1 VNGLLLALGA
11 ACLALA
17 LGRGARRG
25 LAGALALALGATWGF
40 LISVSACDALAR
52 RAYPEPQPHTPMP
65 TVAFETEHSRYDL
78 PVYALTPTAER
89 SLQTFYVWVQRL
101 DLFPRLY
108 PSLHEALHAGGPLV
122 IANPGKSFTTSEVDS
137 IAYFVRRGG
146 RLLVLDD
153 PRNLNSS
160 TNELLGLFN
169 MKRDT
174 VVVGPA
180 PLQDLRRAIVGST
193 RWAGAVR
200 GGRPLLLVNDTL
212 VVAAEQRV
220 EQGRV
225 TVFMNSFAFTDAVM
239 GATGANPDP
248 NQRRLYDLEYWF
260 LRRLMAADPDT
271 VRLALLATPGKRG
284 RR

>member
-1 VNGLLLALGA
+1 
-11 ACLALA
+11 
-17 LGRGARRG
+17 
-25 LAGALALALGATWGF
+25 
-40 LISVSACDALAR
+40 
-52 RAYPEPQPHTPMP
+52 
-65 TVAFETEHSRYDL
+65 
-78 PVYALTPTAER
+78 
-89 SLQTFYVWVQRL
+89 
-101 DLFPRLY
+101 
-108 PSLHEALHAGGPLV
+108 V

-160 TNELLGLFN
+160 TNESLGLFN